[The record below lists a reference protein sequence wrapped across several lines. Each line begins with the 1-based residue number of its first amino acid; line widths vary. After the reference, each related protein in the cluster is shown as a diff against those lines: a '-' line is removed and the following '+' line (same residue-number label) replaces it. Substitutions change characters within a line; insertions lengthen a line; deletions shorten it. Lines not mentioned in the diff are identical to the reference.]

1 MQGNELLSFGLGGY
15 GRGSQSISI
24 RVGEDGSYLVS
35 RTKSY
40 SYDDVVNEELSL
52 DRSCFDAFIEA
63 AEKMGVFDW
72 EPRYVK
78 CPMDGSDWD
87 LAINCEGHE
96 GFKSRGASAQ
106 PSEFYDF
113 LTLLQDIGF
122 W

>member
-1 MQGNELLSFGLGGY
+1 MQENEVLSFGIGGY
-15 GRGSQSISI
+15 GRGSQSIVV
-24 RVGEDGSYLVS
+24 RVGEDGVYRVS
-35 RTKSY
+35 RKKSY
-40 SYDDVVNEELSL
+40 SYDDVVSEELEL
-52 DRSCFDAFIEA
+52 QKDCFDTFIEA
-63 AEKMGVFDW
+63 AQNLGVFDW

-87 LAINCEGHE
+87 LAIDCEGHE

-113 LTLLQDIGF
+113 LALLQDIGF